1 MIRFPTSNRYRRGK
15 SSDESLLQFTK
26 LVFMKQSI
34 PNRQAERRDC
44 LPYCKW

>member
-15 SSDESLLQFTK
+15 SSDESLTK

-44 LPYCKW
+44 LPYYKW